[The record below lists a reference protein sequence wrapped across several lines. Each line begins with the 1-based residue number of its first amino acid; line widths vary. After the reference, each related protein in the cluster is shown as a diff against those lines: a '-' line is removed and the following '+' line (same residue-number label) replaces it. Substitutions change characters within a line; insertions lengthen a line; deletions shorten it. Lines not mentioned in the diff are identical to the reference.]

1 MAIHMNALFTV
12 AFAAALY
19 WLGNRLVA
27 RIAFLRTYCIPAPL
41 VGGLLF
47 ALANTVLYATGNP
60 YFTFDS
66 NIQTLLMVA
75 FFTSVGFTAQIDQ
88 LKRGGKA
95 VVVAMILASVLTLLQ
110 NFLGAGV
117 LMAFGEDPR
126 LGLAV
131 GSISMVG
138 GPGTAASFGPVL
150 EAAGAEGGTAVGIAA
165 ATFGLV
171 MGSLLGGPAA
181 DWLIRRYKIAGRA
194 DAEETQTAAAEE
206 KAKLSA
212 GKILFALA
220 LIGVC
225 MAVADG
231 MAKGFTKHV
240 GVNLPWFVAAMLAGA
255 ILRNCWVFGG
265 FPDEEADRVGSIC
278 LCGFLSMAMMSL
290 KIWDLA
296 ELAGPLVVAL
306 ALQTVLILVFS
317 YFFVFPRMGRDYDSA
332 VMTAGFIG
340 FAMGATS
347 NAMANMQ
354 AVTKKY
360 GPSPTS
366 FLVIPLVGGM
376 GIDFVNIFVVSALI
390 PILGNLI

>member
-1 MAIHMNALFTV
+1 MAIQINAFFTV
-12 AFAAALY
+12 LTATALY
-19 WLGNRLVA
+19 WLGNWMVK
-27 RIAFLRTYCIPAPL
+27 RISFLRTYCIPAPL

-47 ALANTVLYATGNP
+47 ATANTILYASGSP

-75 FFTSVGFTAQIDQ
+75 FFTTVGFTARIDQ
-88 LKRGGKA
+88 LMKGGKA
-95 VVVAMILASVLTLLQ
+95 VVVAMILASVLTLMQ

-150 EAAGAEGGTAVGIAA
+150 EAAGAEGGTAVGMAA

-171 MGSLLGGPAA
+171 MGSLLGGPVG
-181 DWLIRRYKIAGRA
+181 DWLIKRYGLAGRT
-194 DAEETQTAAAEE
+194 AEGDTPKTAT
-206 KAKLSA
+206 KKKTKLS
-212 GKILFALA
+212 GQKIVIAMTIVVL
-220 LIGVC
+220 C

-231 MAKGFTKHV
+231 MAEIFTDTV
-240 GVNLPWFVAAMLAGA
+240 GVNLPWFVAAMLTGA

-265 FPDEEADRVGSIC
+265 FPDAEADKVGSIC

-296 ELAGPLVVAL
+296 DLAGPLVVAL
-306 ALQTVLILVFS
+306 SLQVALLLIFA
-317 YFFVFPRMGRDYDSA
+317 YFFVFPRMGRDYDAA

-340 FAMGATS
+340 FSLGATS

-354 AVTKKY
+354 AVTRKY

-390 PILGNLI
+390 PVFGALV

>member
-1 MAIHMNALFTV
+1 MAIHVNAVFTV
-12 AFAAALY
+12 GFAAVLY
-19 WLGNRLVA
+19 WLGNWLVK

-47 ALANTVLYATGNP
+47 ALANTMLYATGSP

-66 NIQTLLMVA
+66 NIQTFLMVA
-75 FFTSVGFTAQIDQ
+75 FFTTVGFTARIDQ
-88 LKRGGKA
+88 LMKGGKA
-95 VVVAMILASVLTLLQ
+95 VVIAMILASVLTLMQ

-117 LMAFGEDPR
+117 LMAFGQDPR

-131 GSISMVG
+131 GSISLVG

-150 EAAGAEGGTAVGIAA
+150 EAAGAAGGSVVGIAA

-181 DWLIRRYKIAGRA
+181 DWLIKRYAIAGRTT
-194 DAEETQTAAAEE
+194 EEDVQATVTEQ

-212 GKILFALA
+212 GKIVLA
-220 LIGVC
+220 LVLVGLC

-231 MAKGFTKHV
+231 MAETFTKHV
-240 GVNLPWFVAAMLAGA
+240 GVSLPWFVAAMLTGA
-255 ILRNCWVFGG
+255 ILRNCWVFKG
-265 FPDEEADRVGSIC
+265 FPDEEADRIGGIC

-306 ALQTVLILVFS
+306 ALQTILLLAFS
-317 YFFVFPRMGRDYDSA
+317 YFFVFPRMGRDYDAA

-390 PILGNLI
+390 PVLGGLV

>member
-1 MAIHMNALFTV
+1 MAIQVNALFTV
-12 AFAAALY
+12 GFAAVLY
-19 WLGNRLVA
+19 WLGNWLVK
-27 RIAFLRTYCIPAPL
+27 RIAFLRVYCIPAPL

-47 ALANTVLYATGNP
+47 ALANTILYAAGKP

-75 FFTSVGFTAQIDQ
+75 FFTTVGFTARID
-88 LKRGGKA
+88 LLVKGGRA
-95 VVVAMILASVLTLLQ
+95 VVVAMILASVLTLMQ

-131 GSISMVG
+131 GSISLVG

-150 EAAGAEGGTAVGIAA
+150 EAAGAEGGSVVGIAA

-181 DWLIRRYKIAGRA
+181 DWLIKRYGIKGRT
-194 DAEETQTAAAEE
+194 DEETAQSTVTEE
-206 KAKLSA
+206 KVKLSA
-212 GKILFALA
+212 VKIVLSLA
-220 LIGVC
+220 LVGLC
-225 MAVADG
+225 MVVADG
-231 MAKGFTKHV
+231 MAETFTKHV
-240 GVNLPWFVAAMLAGA
+240 GVSLPWFVAAMLMGA

-265 FPDEEADRVGSIC
+265 FPDEEADRIGGIC
-278 LCGFLSMAMMSL
+278 LCSFLSMAMMSL

-296 ELAGPLVVAL
+296 ELAGPLVAAL
-306 ALQTVLILVFS
+306 ALQTILLLAFS
-317 YFFVFPRMGRDYDSA
+317 YFFVFPRMGRDYDAA

-390 PILGNLI
+390 PVFGSLI

>member
-1 MAIHMNALFTV
+1 MAIHMNALFTI
-12 AFAAALY
+12 AFAAVLY
-19 WLGNRLVA
+19 WLGNCLVA
-27 RIAFLRTYCIPAPL
+27 RISLLRVYCIPAPL

-47 ALANTVLYATGNP
+47 ALANTALYATGSP

-75 FFTSVGFTAQIDQ
+75 FFTTVGFTAQINV
-88 LKRGGKA
+88 LKKGGKA
-95 VVVAMILASVLTLLQ
+95 VLVAMILASVLTLLQ

-181 DWLIRRYKIAGRA
+181 DWLIKRYGIAGRT
-194 DAEETQTAAAEE
+194 AEEDAAATVTE
-206 KAKLSA
+206 KKARLSPE
-212 GKILFALA
+212 KIVMALA
-220 LIGVC
+220 LVGMC

-231 MAKGFTKHV
+231 MAKGFTNVV

-255 ILRNCWVFGG
+255 ILRNCWVFKG
-265 FPDEEADRVGSIC
+265 FPDEEADRIGGIC

-306 ALQTVLILVFS
+306 ALQTILVLAFS
-317 YFFVFPRMGRDYDSA
+317 YFFVFPRLGKDYDSA

-340 FAMGATS
+340 FSMGATS

-354 AVTKKY
+354 AVTRKY

-390 PILGNLI
+390 PVLGALA